1 MSDALVADGGT
12 RTLMDAYAG
21 LVGRA
26 GMAVSDA
33 YLRQDAASAAVDQV
47 EALRE
52 SVSGVSV
59 DEEMV
64 DLVRFQRGYQAALKV
79 VQTADEMLGELM
91 NLKR

>member
-1 MSDALVADGGT
+1 
-12 RTLMDAYAG
+12 
-21 LVGRA
+21 VGRA
-26 GMAVSDA
+26 ATSVSEA
-33 YLRQDAASAAVDQV
+33 NLRRDAADAAVDQV
-47 EALRE
+47 DALRQ

-64 DLVRFQRGYQAALKV
+64 DLVRYQRGYQAALKI